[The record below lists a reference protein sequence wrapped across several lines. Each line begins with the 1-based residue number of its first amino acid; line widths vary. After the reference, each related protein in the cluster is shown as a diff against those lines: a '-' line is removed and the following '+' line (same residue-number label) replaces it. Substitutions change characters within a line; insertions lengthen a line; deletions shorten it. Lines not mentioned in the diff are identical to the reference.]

1 MMTHN
6 QCLGEGFPQF
16 TEQCQ
21 QGCFLLQGTR
31 IGWFAKGRQS
41 SFVTDS
47 DAVGIVVLAMR
58 SHGFQCPSGVNFAV
72 SGDVEMVT
80 DILEGTVMDMVLAAS
95 FKIQVPPLAGGG
107 TMDDDKGD
115 SAHSGLDTALY
126 SDDTAYGGSYR
137 DNHFENGAPDT
148 F

>member
-1 MMTHN
+1 MMTYN
-6 QCLGEGFPQF
+6 QRFRKGFTQL

-21 QGCFLLQGTR
+21 QGCFLLHGAR
-31 IGWFAKGRQS
+31 VGWFAVDRQPA
-41 SFVTDS
+41 FVTDS
-47 DAVGIVVLAMR
+47 DAVGIMVLAMR
-58 SHGFQCPSGVNFAV
+58 SHRFQCPSGVNFAV

>member
-1 MMTHN
+1 MMTYN
-6 QCLGEGFPQF
+6 QRFRKGFTQLA
-16 TEQCQ
+16 EQCQ

-31 IGWFAKGRQS
+31 VSRFSVSRQS
-41 SFVTDS
+41 AFVADA

-80 DILEGTVMDMVLAAS
+80 DVLESSVMDMVLAAS

-115 SAHSGLDTALY
+115 SAHGGLDTALY
-126 SDDTAYGGSYR
+126 SDDTAYGSSYR
-137 DNHFENGAPDT
+137 DNHFENGAPGT